1 MAHKSK
7 NNDTKNNLLGFF
19 GTTIFHGLL
28 LLFLIFVVFKTP
40 IPPYPE
46 EGGGGS
52 GLGIEVNLGNSD
64 EGMGINQPEELAMPN
79 FTEPKRQMVQPAED
93 DGDTKKTNTGEKLL
107 TQENDEMS
115 VPESEKNKVTKSSP
129 KEEPKVNPNALYRK
143 KTTTGNEGVTGKPGD
158 QGNPNGNVHSK
169 NYSGNGGTGSGGGT
183 GGGIGGG
190 NGIGIGRGSQPSY
203 SLSGRQANFIPL
215 PVSRS
220 REQGKVVVAI
230 TVNRKG
236 EVTKAVAGV
245 RGTTTTD
252 NSLWKLAEQSAL
264 KARFDPKAEAPE
276 EQKGTITYIFIT
288 RN

>member
-1 MAHKSK
+1 MVQK
-7 NNDTKNNLLGFF
+7 NKHSEKKYNLLGFF
-19 GTTIFHGLL
+19 GTTVFHGILL
-28 LLFLIFVVFKTP
+28 LLLIFVVFKTP

-46 EGGGGS
+46 EGGGGT

-64 EGMGINQPEELAMPN
+64 EGMGDNQPEQLAMPQ
-79 FTEPKRQMVQPAED
+79 FTEPKHEVSQSSEVD
-93 DGDTKKTNTGEKLL
+93 KSTKKVVADENLL
-107 TQENDEMS
+107 TQESDEPS
-115 VPESEKNKVTKSSP
+115 ITGSNKKKVDEIQK

-143 KTTTGNEGVTGKPGD
+143 KANSGNEGITGKPGD
-158 QGNPNGNVHSK
+158 QGNPNGNLHSK

-190 NGIGIGRGSQPSY
+190 NGSGTGRGKGPSY
-203 SLSGRQANFIPL
+203 SLSGRQANYIPM
-215 PVSRS
+215 PTSRS

-236 EVTKAVAGV
+236 EVTKAVAGM
-245 RGTTTTD
+245 RGTTTAD
-252 NSLWKLAEQSAL
+252 NSLWKLAQESAL
-264 KARFDPKAEAPE
+264 KARFDTKNDAPE